1 MLLVNKPP
9 LVVIVGPTAV
19 GKTDLAVQLAQ
30 QLETEIISADS
41 RQIYRKMD
49 IGTAKPDKSLLA
61 LVHHHLI
68 DIVEPEE
75 TYSLAVFQSQAREI
89 IEQLQMR
96 GKVPMLVGGTGQ
108 YIRAVV
114 QGWKPPELKPNLEL
128 RRKLEENAAR
138 NGVGGLLAQL
148 QERDPVSA
156 ERIDPRNVRRV
167 IRALEVTIQTGRPFS
182 GQRLVEPPP
191 YRIIQIGLN
200 RPREELY
207 RRIDQRIDLMIHAGL
222 LAEVTAI
229 LKGGCPEDAPSMSAI
244 GYREMVAV
252 LNGKIGMEEAVV
264 LMKRATR
271 NYVRRQANW
280 FSLRD
285 EAIHWFNM
293 QEDTLSQV
301 AGFLTKEI

>member
-114 QGWKPPELKPNLEL
+114 QGWKPPVLKPHLE
-128 RRKLEENAAR
+128 
-138 NGVGGLLAQL
+138 
-148 QERDPVSA
+148 
-156 ERIDPRNVRRV
+156 VRR
-167 IRALEVTIQTGRPFS
+167 
-182 GQRLVEPPP
+182 
-191 YRIIQIGLN
+191 
-200 RPREELY
+200 
-207 RRIDQRIDLMIHAGL
+207 
-222 LAEVTAI
+222 
-229 LKGGCPEDAPSMSAI
+229 
-244 GYREMVAV
+244 
-252 LNGKIGMEEAVV
+252 
-264 LMKRATR
+264 
-271 NYVRRQANW
+271 
-280 FSLRD
+280 
-285 EAIHWFNM
+285 
-293 QEDTLSQV
+293 
-301 AGFLTKEI
+301 